1 MKKKIAVLIKKKI
14 NKFNTITKVA
24 SDKSLSLRALMLAS
38 QCIGRSKITNL
49 LDSED
54 IQSCIKALKILGVK
68 IVKNKNAHL
77 IYGNGL
83 NSYKFNKKITKIYV
97 GNSGTTTRLLSGLLS
112 TLPGKFYL
120 YGDRSMN
127 KRDMSR
133 VINPLKKIGCFFY
146 PKKKLT
152 LPLTLSGTSLP
163 LAQNHVENL
172 GSAQIKSLILFS
184 ALSTP
189 GITTIKENKISR
201 NHTELF
207 LKKINA
213 DIKIKKFKR
222 GNLIMLRG
230 QKNLYAFNYDVSS
243 DPSSASFLVALALLT
258 PNSKLIIKNV
268 ICNSTRLGFF
278 KILKEKMNANIEIK
292 NLKKKSGEVVG
303 NIIIKSSN
311 LKPVS
316 CPKAMV
322 PFLIDEFCILFVIAA
337 LTKGVSKFTG
347 IHELR
352 HKESDRIKSMEK
364 GLNKIGIVTKST
376 IDSLKIYG
384 NPSIKIKKKLNIY
397 SNNDHRVAMSWSILA
412 LLVGGK
418 IKIHN
423 FETVNTSFPNFLSL
437 IKKIGGEFEV
447 KKN

>member
-316 CPKAMV
+316 CPKSMV